1 MNSIGLVDYIKQY
14 FNFWAIIFKGNL
26 GKSNFLLDLIIQIP
40 GKMGL
45 ILKLFVCYLAPLGLE
60 P

>member
-1 MNSIGLVDYIKQY
+1 MTSIGLVDYIKLY
-14 FNFWAIIFKGNL
+14 FNFWAIIFK

-40 GKMGL
+40 GKTGL
-45 ILKLFVCYLAPLGLE
+45 VSKSFLCYLALLGLG

>member
-1 MNSIGLVDYIKQY
+1 MNSIGLVDYVKLD

-26 GKSNFLLDLIIQIP
+26 GKSNCLLDLIIRIP

-45 ILKLFVCYLAPLGLE
+45 VSKSFLCYLAPLGLG